1 MTTEHFRSKGY
12 MNFLIIFMGF
22 VALVDQYLSLIEAS
36 IITYILDDFDIT
48 LSEFTLW
55 QGIVGIFAF
64 FVFLVSWLGDHY
76 GRKIGIFILILIMSV
91 PAVLIGLIGPLSFA
105 IFIIL
110 YGIMI
115 MGTNVNFW
123 AVPISEESPA
133 NKRGKYGSLV
143 FLIGLIPLYALLGVK
158 IAENLGWQWAY
169 GLMGIFGLIIL
180 GLLYFFKETKR
191 WEDNQ
196 EEYKQSKKTFLKSMK
211 LFSRDDWKFIGIFGF
226 IYICWSTGFK
236 FATVTMASYYIDV
249 QGKTEDDWSSIL
261 TIAGGLTIVGALTI
275 GFIMERFGRIPAF
288 VWSMGGSVLS
298 YLGLGLTGAP
308 GFAMAI
314 YFFMS
319 SALGFL
325 LVYNAERLPTK
336 IRATGIGVLSTLS
349 RVGFVLGPL
358 LISVILPN
366 EEATSASLDSYNKL
380 YLIGAAI
387 MVLPFFTLLFNRE
400 ETKGRTLEDI
410 AE

>member
-1 MTTEHFRSKGY
+1 
-12 MNFLIIFMGF
+12 MGF
-22 VALVDQYLSLIEAS
+22 VALVDQYLSLLEAS
-36 IITYILDDFDIT
+36 IITFILDDFNIT

-76 GRKIGIFILILIMSV
+76 GRKIGIFILLLIMSV
-91 PAVLIGLIGPLSFA
+91 PAVLIGLIGPTSFV

-143 FLIGLIPLYALLGVK
+143 FLIGLLPLYALFGVK
-158 IAENLGWQWAY
+158 IAQNPNLGWQWAY
-169 GLMGIFGLIIL
+169 GLMGIFGLLIL
-180 GLLYFFKETKR
+180 GLLFFFKETKR
-191 WEDNQ
+191 WEENQ
-196 EEYKQSKKTFLKSMK
+196 VEFKESKKTFLKSMK

-226 IYICWSTGFK
+226 IYICWSTVFK
-236 FATVTMASYYIDV
+236 FATITMASYYIDV
-249 QGKTEDDWSSIL
+249 QGKTEDEWTSIL
-261 TIAGGLTIVGALTI
+261 TVAGGLTIVGALTI
-275 GFIMERFGRIPAF
+275 GLIMERFGRIPAF
-288 VWSMGGSVLS
+288 IWSVGGSVVA
-298 YLGLGLTGAP
+298 YAGLGLTGSTV
-308 GFAMAI
+308 FAMAI

-319 SALGFL
+319 SVLGFL

-358 LISVILPN
+358 LISVILPD
-366 EEATSASLDSYNKL
+366 EVITSANLDDFNKL
-380 YLIGAAI
+380 YFIGAAI
-387 MVLPFFTLLFNRE
+387 IALPFITLLFNRE